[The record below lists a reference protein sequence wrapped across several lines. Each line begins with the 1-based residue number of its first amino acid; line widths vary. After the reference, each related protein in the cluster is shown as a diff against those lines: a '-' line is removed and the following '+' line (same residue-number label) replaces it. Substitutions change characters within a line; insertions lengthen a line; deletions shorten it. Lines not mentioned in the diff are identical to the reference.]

1 MLKLV
6 SRLLGPNKMSLEAK
20 NKGTMHAGG
29 PRICLFIQPF
39 CLLLQRDHPP
49 GEQTPF
55 ALHAMEIFV
64 GSMDS

>member
-1 MLKLV
+1 
-6 SRLLGPNKMSLEAK
+6 MSLEAK